1 MLLTALS
8 ALTACGGST
17 VSTKG
22 LSLSRADTAI
32 TKPCRGPV
40 LLPERLLN
48 QADVERYWSIDRAR
62 LVRCKGEKQE
72 VVRYYD
78 TLFARLAHKPH

>member
-1 MLLTALS
+1 MLLIVPL

-22 LSLSRADTAI
+22 LSLARADSAI
-32 TKPCRGPV
+32 ARPCQGPV
-40 LLPERLLN
+40 LLPGRVLT

-78 TLFARLAHKPH
+78 TLFTRLAKRER